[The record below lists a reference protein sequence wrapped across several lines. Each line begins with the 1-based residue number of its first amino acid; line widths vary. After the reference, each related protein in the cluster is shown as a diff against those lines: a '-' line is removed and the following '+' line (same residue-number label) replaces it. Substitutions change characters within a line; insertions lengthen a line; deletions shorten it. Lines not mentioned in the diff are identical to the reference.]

1 MSQEFDLGNV
11 MGPQGPTGAT
21 GPQGPQGPQG
31 ETGPQGPQGPK
42 GDTGE
47 QGPAGAGPSNLVN
60 GDGTLSVKM
69 NHVAVP
75 STSRYTNSADGT
87 LAAAFGGYGE
97 GSHADGDF
105 SLTYGYSCSALSKGS
120 IAGGDLCTADALN
133 NQPGAVA
140 LGMGSRAAEY
150 VQMAMGKY
158 NKTGVSS
165 AALLAIGNGTGDSA
179 RSNAM
184 RIKDDGSVY
193 AQKNFNPNGA
203 DYAEWFEWA
212 DGNPSDEDRVGY
224 FVTLEGNKIR
234 QAGAEDDVLGIVSG
248 TAGVV
253 GDSHEEDW
261 HRRFMTDAFGRLLR
275 QTVEIPAQED
285 ENGCEIIPGYTT
297 EWFVV
302 NPEWDAEEAY
312 VPRSERSE
320 WDIVGLMGK
329 LYVRDDGTAAA
340 GGYVKPSDGGIATA
354 AEERTRW
361 RVLERTG
368 DNIVRVMMRG

>member
-47 QGPAGAGPSNLVN
+47 QGPAGAGPSSLVN
-60 GDGTLSVKM
+60 GEGTKSVK
-69 NHVAVP
+69 
-75 STSRYTNSADGT
+75 STHASNTANGT
-87 LAAAFGGYGE
+87 Y
-97 GSHADGDF
+97 
-105 SLTYGYSCSALSKGS
+105 
-120 IAGGDLCTADALN
+120 
-133 NQPGAVA
+133 AVA
-140 LGMGSRAAEY
+140 LGGMNDGCHADADGAFTTGQCCSVYKTGGVAMGIESTVENDGYANYGGAAIGY
-150 VQMAMGKY
+150 GCVSNGFSMISTGKY
-158 NKTGVSS
+158 NKT
-165 AALLAIGNGTGDSA
+165 LLAATGMFEVGNGVDDA
-179 RSNAM
+179 NRSNAM
-184 RIKDDGSVY
+184 RVGKDGNVY
-193 AQKNFNPNGA
+193 AQHNFQNGGA

-340 GGYVKPSDGGIATA
+340 GGYVKPAEGGIATA
-354 AEERTRW
+354 AETRTRW

>member
-47 QGPAGAGPSNLVN
+47 QGPAGAGPSNLIN
-60 GDGTLSVKM
+60 GTGTLSVM
-69 NHVAVP
+69 
-75 STSRYTNSADGT
+75 TNSKYNSAGEKSV
-87 LAAAFGGYGE
+87 AFGGDGG
-97 GSHADGDF
+97 GSHADGKYSFAAGYGCRTSGDQ
-105 SLTYGYSCSALSKGS
+105 TVAMGYSSSASGMAAFAMGACCEADSYRKFVV
-120 IAGGDLCTADALN
+120 GGYNTDA
-133 NQPGAVA
+133 PGYFIVGNGLFSSDHSNAFRVTVDGDA
-140 LGMGSRAAEY
+140 Y
-150 VQMAMGKY
+150 VQGKY
-158 NKTGVSS
+158 NT
-165 AALLAIGNGTGDSA
+165 T
-179 RSNAM
+179 
-184 RIKDDGSVY
+184 
-193 AQKNFNPNGA
+193 GA